1 MRSRSRRRSLALA
14 RRARCST
21 SSRTEKGASEQ
32 EPRAKIRARSLSLA
46 LPPALVCCLSR
57 AASRTCALSLVAG
70 RHRRP
75 MGPTLKSG
83 GALYWLTGLGAREAT
98 VPPARM
104 AIETATTAR
113 AAAPIFAHPL
123 GRDGRRPRGRSCPRP
138 QLPPTARSPTR
149 ARMCTCTE
157 PSRSLKTVDPTRVH
171 NKESGRHPL

>member
-1 MRSRSRRRSLALA
+1 VRSRSRRRSLALA

-46 LPPALVCCLSR
+46 LPPALVCCLPR
-57 AASRTCALSLVAG
+57 AASRSCALSLVAG
-70 RHRRP
+70 RHRWP
-75 MGPTLKSG
+75 MGPTLVSG

-113 AAAPIFAHPL
+113 AAAPIFAQPL
-123 GRDGRRPRGRSCPRP
+123 GRDGRRPQGRSWKSETCKR
-138 QLPPTARSPTR
+138 R
-149 ARMCTCTE
+149 ARAHACARAVT
-157 PSRSLKTVDPTRVH
+157 LAKTVDPTRVH
-171 NKESGRHPL
+171 NQVSRAVMLAKPCRP